1 MTLNYKIIIVTLF
14 LSIPILAYSS
24 SQIKCIAEEKNFS
37 ACEILA
43 TQGDNKALLVL
54 GRFYETGTGVEK
66 NVEKAEQIYQL
77 LADKNDADGFNQLA
91 MLKEDQGKKQEAI
104 LLYQRAIELGS
115 SSANYNL
122 GILYKYNNNYKKAKE
137 MFEIAIKKDH
147 SSSAMMSLGDLY
159 FDGFGVEKNMELAEH
174 WYKAAIQA
182 DNYLAI
188 TRLGILY
195 GNLEKY
201 DEAII
206 YYQEAIKKGDPA
218 AMNSMGLLY
227 QHGFGVKHDISQ
239 SVKLYQD
246 AANKDGIG
254 GLINLG
260 LMYEE
265 GLGVPQNYE
274 KAIELYTRAYQL
286 GYTDIQLRINFL
298 NKHFINNNKN

>member
-14 LSIPILAYSS
+14 LSFPIFAYSS
-24 SQIKCIAEEKNFS
+24 PQAKCIPEEKNFS

-43 TQGDNKALLVL
+43 KQGDDKAFLIL
-54 GRFYETGTGVEK
+54 GRFYETGTGIEK
-66 NVEKAEQIYQL
+66 NIEKAEQIYRY
-77 LADKNDADGFNQLA
+77 LADKNDPDGFNQLA

-122 GILYKYNNNYKKAKE
+122 GLLYKHNKNYSKAKE
-137 MFEIAIKKDH
+137 MFEIAIKNDN

-159 FDGFGVEKNMELAEH
+159 RHGNDVEKNMELAEK
-174 WYKAAIQA
+174 WYRASMQSG
-182 DNYLAI
+182 NYFAI
-188 TRLGILY
+188 TRLGMLY
-195 GNLEKY
+195 GELEKY
-201 DEAII
+201 DEAIK

-218 AMNSMGLLY
+218 AMNSLGLLY
-227 QHGFGVKHDISQ
+227 QHGFGFKRDINKA
-239 SVKLYQD
+239 VKLYQD

-254 GLINLG
+254 GLVNLG

-265 GLGVPQNYE
+265 GLGVPKNYK

-286 GYTDIQLRINFL
+286 GYTDIQLRIDFL
-298 NKHFINNNKN
+298 NKNFINNNKG

>member
-14 LSIPILAYSS
+14 LSFPILAYSS
-24 SQIKCIAEEKNFS
+24 PQAKCIPEEKNFS

-43 TQGDNKALLVL
+43 TQGDNEALLVL

-77 LADKNDADGFNQLA
+77 LADKNDANGFNQLA
-91 MLKEDQGKKQEAI
+91 MLKQNNNKEQEAI

-122 GILYKYNNNYKKAKE
+122 GILYKHNNNYKKAKE

-159 FDGFGVEKNMELAEH
+159 RHGKGVEQNIELAKK
-174 WYKAAIQA
+174 WYNASMQTG
-182 DNYLAI
+182 NYFAL

-195 GNLEKY
+195 SELEKY
-201 DEAII
+201 DEAIKC
-206 YYQEAIKKGDPA
+206 YQEAIKKGDPA

-227 QHGFGVKHDISQ
+227 QHGFGVKRDISQ
-239 SVKLYQD
+239 AVKLYQN

-265 GLGVPQNYE
+265 GLGVPQNYQ
-274 KAIELYTRAYQL
+274 KAVELYTRAYQL

-298 NKHFINNNKN
+298 NKHFINNNRN

>member
-14 LSIPILAYSS
+14 LSFPIFAYSS
-24 SQIKCIAEEKNFS
+24 PQVKCIPEEKNFS

-43 TQGDNKALLVL
+43 KQGDDKALLVL
-54 GRFYETGTGVEK
+54 GRFYETGTGIEK
-66 NVEKAEQIYQL
+66 NIEKAEQIYRH
-77 LADKNDADGFNQLA
+77 LADKNDPDGFNQLA

-122 GILYKYNNNYKKAKE
+122 GLLYKHNKNYSKAKE
-137 MFEIAIKKDH
+137 MFEIAIKNDN

-159 FDGFGVEKNMELAEH
+159 RHGNDVEKNMELAEK
-174 WYKAAIQA
+174 WYRASMQSG
-182 DNYLAI
+182 NYFAI
-188 TRLGILY
+188 TRLGMLY
-195 GNLEKY
+195 GELEKY
-201 DEAII
+201 DEAIK

-218 AMNSMGLLY
+218 AMNSLGLLY
-227 QHGFGVKHDISQ
+227 QHGFGFKRDINKA
-239 SVKLYQD
+239 VKLYQD

-254 GLINLG
+254 GLVNLG

-265 GLGVPQNYE
+265 GLGVPKNYK

-286 GYTDIQLRINFL
+286 GYTDIQLRIDFL
-298 NKHFINNNKN
+298 NKNFINNNKG

>member
-14 LSIPILAYSS
+14 LSFPIFAYSS
-24 SQIKCIAEEKNFS
+24 PQVKCIPEEKNFS

-43 TQGDNKALLVL
+43 KQGDDKALLVL
-54 GRFYETGTGVEK
+54 GRFYETGTGIEK
-66 NVEKAEQIYQL
+66 NIEKAEQIYRH
-77 LADKNDADGFNQLA
+77 LADKNDPDGFNQLA

-122 GILYKYNNNYKKAKE
+122 GLLYKHNKNYSKAKE
-137 MFEIAIKKDH
+137 MFEIAIKNDN

-159 FDGFGVEKNMELAEH
+159 RHGNDVEKNMELAEK
-174 WYKAAIQA
+174 WYRASMQSG
-182 DNYLAI
+182 NYFAI
-188 TRLGILY
+188 TRLGMLY
-195 GNLEKY
+195 GELEKY
-201 DEAII
+201 DEAIKC
-206 YYQEAIKKGDPA
+206 YQEAIKKGDPA
-218 AMNSMGLLY
+218 AMNSLGLLY
-227 QHGFGVKHDISQ
+227 QHGFGFKRDINKA
-239 SVKLYQD
+239 VKLYQD

-254 GLINLG
+254 GLVNLG

-265 GLGVPQNYE
+265 GLGVPKNYK

-298 NKHFINNNKN
+298 NKNFIKNN

>member
-1 MTLNYKIIIVTLF
+1 MKLQDYYRHIIFIFSYICLF
-14 LSIPILAYSS
+14 LPQA
-24 SQIKCIAEEKNFS
+24 KCIPEEKNFS

-43 TQGDNKALLVL
+43 KQGDDKAFLIL
-54 GRFYETGTGVEK
+54 GRFYETGTGIEK
-66 NVEKAEQIYQL
+66 NIEKAEQIYRH
-77 LADKNDADGFNQLA
+77 LADKNDPDGFNQLA

-137 MFEIAIKKDH
+137 MFERAITDDNSGK
-147 SSSAMMSLGDLY
+147 AMMSLGDLY

-182 DNYLAI
+182 DHYLAI

-227 QHGFGVKHDISQ
+227 QHGFGVKRDINKA
-239 SVKLYQD
+239 VKFYQD
-246 AANKDGIG
+246 ATEQDEIG

-265 GLGVPQNYE
+265 GLGVPQNYK

-298 NKHFINNNKN
+298 NKHFIDNNRN

>member
-24 SQIKCIAEEKNFS
+24 PQIKCIAEEKNFS

-54 GRFYETGTGVEK
+54 GRFYETGTEVEK

-137 MFEIAIKKDH
+137 MFEKAITDNNSGK
-147 SSSAMMSLGDLY
+147 AMMSLGDLY

-227 QHGFGVKHDISQ
+227 QHGFGVKRDINKA
-239 SVKLYQD
+239 VKFYQD
-246 AANKDGIG
+246 ATEQDEIG

-274 KAIELYTRAYQL
+274 KSIELYTRAYQL

-298 NKHFINNNKN
+298 NNHLIKRMNN

>member
-24 SQIKCIAEEKNFS
+24 PQIKCIAEEKNFS

-54 GRFYETGTGVEK
+54 GRFYETGTEVEK

-137 MFEIAIKKDH
+137 MFEKAITDNNSGK
-147 SSSAMMSLGDLY
+147 AMMSLGDLY

-227 QHGFGVKHDISQ
+227 QHGFGVKRDINKA
-239 SVKLYQD
+239 VKFYQD
-246 AANKDGIG
+246 TTEQDEIG

-274 KAIELYTRAYQL
+274 KSIELYTRAYQL

-298 NKHFINNNKN
+298 NNHLIKRMNN

>member
-24 SQIKCIAEEKNFS
+24 PQAKCIPEEKNFS

-43 TQGDNKALLVL
+43 KQGDDKALLVL

-137 MFEIAIKKDH
+137 MFEQAITDNNSGK
-147 SSSAMMSLGDLY
+147 AMMSLGDLY

-182 DNYLAI
+182 DHYLAI

-195 GNLEKY
+195 GNLGKY
-201 DEAII
+201 DE
-206 YYQEAIKKGDPA
+206 G
-218 AMNSMGLLY
+218 
-227 QHGFGVKHDISQ
+227 
-239 SVKLYQD
+239 
-246 AANKDGIG
+246 
-254 GLINLG
+254 
-260 LMYEE
+260 
-265 GLGVPQNYE
+265 
-274 KAIELYTRAYQL
+274 
-286 GYTDIQLRINFL
+286 
-298 NKHFINNNKN
+298 

>member
-14 LSIPILAYSS
+14 LSFPIFAYSS
-24 SQIKCIAEEKNFS
+24 PQVKCIPEEKNFS

-43 TQGDNKALLVL
+43 KQGDDKALLVL
-54 GRFYETGTGVEK
+54 GRFYETGTGIEK
-66 NVEKAEQIYQL
+66 NIEKAEQIYRH
-77 LADKNDADGFNQLA
+77 LADKNDPDGFNQLA

-122 GILYKYNNNYKKAKE
+122 GLLYKHNKNYSKAKE
-137 MFEIAIKKDH
+137 MFEIAIKNDN

-159 FDGFGVEKNMELAEH
+159 RHGNDVEKNMELAEK
-174 WYKAAIQA
+174 WYRASMQSG
-182 DNYLAI
+182 NYFAI
-188 TRLGILY
+188 TRLGMLY
-195 GNLEKY
+195 GELEKY
-201 DEAII
+201 DEAIK

-218 AMNSMGLLY
+218 AMNSLGLLY
-227 QHGFGVKHDISQ
+227 QHGFGFKRDINKA
-239 SVKLYQD
+239 VKLYQD

-254 GLINLG
+254 GLVNLG

-265 GLGVPQNYE
+265 GLGVPKNYK

-286 GYTDIQLRINFL
+286 GYTDIQLRIDFL
-298 NKHFINNNKN
+298 NKNFIDNNQN

>member
-24 SQIKCIAEEKNFS
+24 PQIKCIAEEKNFS

-137 MFEIAIKKDH
+137 MFEKAITDNNSGK
-147 SSSAMMSLGDLY
+147 AMMSLGDLY
-159 FDGFGVEKNMELAEH
+159 RHGKGVEQNIELAKK
-174 WYKAAIQA
+174 WYNSSIRAG
-182 DNYLAI
+182 NYFAL

-195 GNLEKY
+195 SELEKY

-227 QHGFGVKHDISQ
+227 QHGFGVKRDINKA
-239 SVKLYQD
+239 VKFYQD
-246 AANKDGIG
+246 ATEQDEIG

-265 GLGVPQNYE
+265 GLGVHQNYE
-274 KAIELYTRAYQL
+274 KSIELYTRAYQL

-298 NKHFINNNKN
+298 NNHLIKRMNN

>member
-14 LSIPILAYSS
+14 LSFPIFAYSS
-24 SQIKCIAEEKNFS
+24 PQVKCIPEEKNFS

-43 TQGDNKALLVL
+43 KQGDDKALLVL
-54 GRFYETGTGVEK
+54 GRFYETGTGIEK
-66 NVEKAEQIYQL
+66 NIEKAEQIYRH
-77 LADKNDADGFNQLA
+77 LADKNDPDGFNQLA
-91 MLKEDQGKKQEAI
+91 ILKEDQGKKQEAI

-137 MFEIAIKKDH
+137 MFERAIKNDN

-159 FDGFGVEKNMELAEH
+159 RHGNDVEKNMELAEK
-174 WYKAAIQA
+174 WYRASMQSG
-182 DNYLAI
+182 NYFAI
-188 TRLGILY
+188 TRLGMLY
-195 GNLEKY
+195 GELEKY
-201 DEAII
+201 DEAIK

-218 AMNSMGLLY
+218 AMNSLGLLY
-227 QHGFGVKHDISQ
+227 QHGFGFKRDINKA
-239 SVKLYQD
+239 VKLYQD

-254 GLINLG
+254 GLVNLG

-265 GLGVPQNYE
+265 GLGVPKNYK

-298 NKHFINNNKN
+298 NKNFIKNN

>member
-1 MTLNYKIIIVTLF
+1 M
-14 LSIPILAYSS
+14 YS
-24 SQIKCIAEEKNFS
+24 E
-37 ACEILA
+37 
-43 TQGDNKALLVL
+43 
-54 GRFYETGTGVEK
+54 
-66 NVEKAEQIYQL
+66 
-77 LADKNDADGFNQLA
+77 
-91 MLKEDQGKKQEAI
+91 
-104 LLYQRAIELGS
+104 
-115 SSANYNL
+115 
-122 GILYKYNNNYKKAKE
+122 
-137 MFEIAIKKDH
+137 
-147 SSSAMMSLGDLY
+147 
-159 FDGFGVEKNMELAEH
+159 
-174 WYKAAIQA
+174 
-182 DNYLAI
+182 
-188 TRLGILY
+188 
-195 GNLEKY
+195 LEKY

-227 QHGFGVKHDISQ
+227 QHGFGVKRDISQ

>member
-24 SQIKCIAEEKNFS
+24 PQIKCIAEEKNFS

-137 MFEIAIKKDH
+137 MFEKAITDNNSGK
-147 SSSAMMSLGDLY
+147 AMMSLGDLY

-174 WYKAAIQA
+174 WYKSAIQA

-227 QHGFGVKHDISQ
+227 QHGFGVKRDINKA
-239 SVKLYQD
+239 VKFYQD
-246 AANKDGIG
+246 ATEQDEIG

-274 KAIELYTRAYQL
+274 KSIELYTRAYQL